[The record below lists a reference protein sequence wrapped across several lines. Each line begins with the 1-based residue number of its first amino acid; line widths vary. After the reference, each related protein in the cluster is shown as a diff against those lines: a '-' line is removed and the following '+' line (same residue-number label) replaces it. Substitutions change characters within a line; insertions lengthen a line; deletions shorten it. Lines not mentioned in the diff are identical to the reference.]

1 MIYLKK
7 YFFVALFAFVVSS
20 CSDNTEI
27 SEKNNVV
34 ISPGSQ
40 VLKINIQGDPR
51 ALHPHLGV
59 DLNCRSVQ
67 KALYEGL
74 TRLAPE
80 EVVELALA
88 QKVDIS
94 EDHTVYTFTLRPS
107 VWSNGEKVTAFHF
120 EKAWK
125 SALSPVS
132 GCLRA
137 DLFYVIKNAKKAK
150 KRLVSFDQVGIHALD
165 DSTLVVELE
174 NPTPYFLDLLSLP
187 IFAPLWDASNDPK
200 VFNGPF
206 IVASWEHEKCLTLER
221 NPQYW
226 DKEHVQLSKIVFS
239 LVHDPNTAFLMYEK
253 NELDWAGSPFTMLPS
268 DVIAPLEQEHLIKS
282 QPVAGVYWFCL
293 NTQLFPLTSA
303 KIRKSLSLAIDRDA
317 ISKHVL
323 YGETPTYSLMPL
335 NFRLIDPS
343 EHCLDTDIAL
353 AKKYFEEGL
362 KELDLTKEKFP
373 TLQLSH
379 NDVPGQ
385 KKLAEAVAVQWK
397 KILGI
402 NIELSGAEWNSFFD
416 SLGSRQYQI
425 GGCIWFSTFNDPICT
440 LSFFKDRTHR
450 YNAPQWE
457 NSRYKE
463 LLELA
468 DNSTDVI
475 VRKEYLRE
483 AELILL
489 EEAPVIPVF
498 ISHHKYISHD
508 YVKGIYIAPTGLV
521 DFKWSSIDAKVD
533 GKVAQLK

>member
-1 MIYLKK
+1 MDEKSGLK
-7 YFFVALFAFVVSS
+7 LS
-20 CSDNTEI
+20 CEQ
-27 SEKNNVV
+27 
-34 ISPGSQ
+34 Q
-40 VLKINIQGDPR
+40 VLNINMQGDPH
-51 ALHPHLGV
+51 ALHPHLGI

-74 TRLAPE
+74 TRISPNA
-80 EVVELALA
+80 VVELALA
-88 QKVDIS
+88 QKVSIS

-107 VWSNGEKVTAFHF
+107 LWSNGEKVTAFHF

-125 SALSPVS
+125 SALNPVS

-150 KRLVSFDQVGIHALD
+150 KRLAPFDQVGIHALD

-187 IFAPLWDASNDPK
+187 IFAPLWDASTDPK

-206 IVASWEHEKCLTLER
+206 VVASWDHEKCLTLER
-221 NPQYW
+221 NSQYW
-226 DKEHVQLSKIVFS
+226 DVEHVELRKIVFS

-253 NELDWAGSPFTMLPS
+253 NELDWAGSPFTMLPP
-268 DVIAPLEQEHLIKS
+268 DVIPPLEQQHLIKT

-293 NTQLFPLTSA
+293 NTQQFPLTSA

-317 ISKHVL
+317 IAKHVL
-323 YGETPTYSLMPL
+323 YGETPSHSLMPL
-335 NFRLIDPS
+335 NFQLIEPV
-343 EHCLDTDIAL
+343 EHNLDRDIVL
-353 AKKYFEEGL
+353 ARKYFEEGL
-362 KELDLTKEKFP
+362 QELNITKEKFP
-373 TLQLSH
+373 RLQLSH

-385 KKLAEAVAVQWK
+385 KKLAETVAVQWK

-402 NIELSGAEWNSFFD
+402 DVDLLGAEWNAFFD

-457 NSRYKE
+457 NARYKE
-463 LLELA
+463 LLDLA
-468 DNSTDVI
+468 DNTIDLN
-475 VRKEYLRE
+475 VRREYLKE

-498 ISHHKYISHD
+498 ISHHKYVSHD
-508 YVKGIYIAPTGLV
+508 YVKGIYIAPTGLI
-521 DFKWSSIDAKVD
+521 DFKWSSIDIVN
-533 GKVAQLK
+533 